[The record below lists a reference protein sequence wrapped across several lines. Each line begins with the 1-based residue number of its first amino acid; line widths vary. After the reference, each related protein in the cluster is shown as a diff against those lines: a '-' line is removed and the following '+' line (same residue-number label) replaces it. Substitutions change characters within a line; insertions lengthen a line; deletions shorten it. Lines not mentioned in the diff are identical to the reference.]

1 MNTSR
6 TLDYSVYGLSLPSGD
21 AEVILVSTVR
31 PVGGALLLMTEVIVD
46 RFDAS
51 EADVEALKE
60 RVAPHLQLDW
70 APHCRDDSWIGAVFG
85 GYDCARSAIEAL
97 GALDLTTEDHSDP
110 DEYEFEVEERL
121 RARTYETMQR
131 EVASWAHEGMVAQ
144 AIGRKLDSDQTW
156 ALEHAYAL

>member
-1 MNTSR
+1 MSTSR
-6 TLDYSVYGLSLPSGD
+6 TLDYAVYGLSLPSGD

-31 PVGGALLLMTEVIVD
+31 PVGGALLLLTELIVD
-46 RFDAS
+46 RFGAS
-51 EADVEALKE
+51 EADVEALKN
-60 RVAPHLQLDW
+60 RVSPHLQIDW

-85 GYDCARSAIEAL
+85 GYESAQSAVEAMGSL
-97 GALDLTTEDHSDP
+97 SLRCEDHSEP

-121 RARTYETMQR
+121 QARTYETMQR

-144 AIGRKLDSDQTW
+144 AIGRKVDSDQSW